1 MIKKFKTFES
11 SKLTDTINEIED
23 IFKNLDLDYDLEVMV
38 SEANVSQ
45 HHLHSE
51 VSLKDGD
58 LIRTKI
64 KVIIVTIK
72 FLRYPGPNFG
82 KDLSELVKRVVSF
95 GLKFD
100 MAKIPFNL
108 PGYTYEDIEKMFHI
122 NGSNRWDLDK
132 INGTWIRFIV

>member
-72 FLRYPGPNFG
+72 FLRIQVQILEKTSPNWL
-82 KDLSELVKRVVSF
+82 K
-95 GLKFD
+95 GLF
-100 MAKIPFNL
+100 L
-108 PGYTYEDIEKMFHI
+108 
-122 NGSNRWDLDK
+122 LD
-132 INGTWIRFIV
+132 